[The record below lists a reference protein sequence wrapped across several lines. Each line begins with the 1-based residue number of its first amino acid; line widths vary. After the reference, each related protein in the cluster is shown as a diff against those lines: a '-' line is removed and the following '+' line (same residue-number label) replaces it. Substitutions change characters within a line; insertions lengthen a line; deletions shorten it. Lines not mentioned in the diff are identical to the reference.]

1 VGTSLGTC
9 GTTLPNRG
17 SRLQGAGLSMRAL
30 EFVAPITGAAAA
42 RLVAAVD
49 SGQATVLEFITAE
62 EGEYSKFVFR

>member
-1 VGTSLGTC
+1 
-9 GTTLPNRG
+9 
-17 SRLQGAGLSMRAL
+17 MRAL